1 MMEEMIY
8 DNLEAADSFLRNFFR
23 SDGLKQYFSSIF
35 RNIRQ
40 QLPSV
45 VIRGRDKDILGIAP
59 AECKY
64 LFYITPQD
72 DRFYVKFKAGDK
84 MVLEIANFN
93 QIYQFAV
100 NSVQRYKTFPDD
112 YRIQKKTPSRKTVT
126 EYIPEPKINIDFSET
141 GNVFDVETGEI
152 LDFEDRINTLGYYM
166 NKLDEKKEQFEQ
178 ENAELIDTV
187 EKLKSSLKDDFS
199 RQGEGLIYGRVSVS
213 VSQPRISWDSK
224 GLTRYAEQHPE
235 INEFQKVGDP
245 IVSFRLIKEKQNVLN
260 PRTQ

>member
-1 MMEEMIY
+1 MAEEVVFKSFE
-8 DNLEAADSFLRNFFR
+8 DADAFVQHFFK
-23 SDGLKQYFSSIF
+23 SENLKQFFGSIF
-35 RNIRQ
+35 RNIRH

-45 VIRGRDKDILGIAP
+45 VIRGKDKDILGIAP
-59 AECKY
+59 AEGKF

-84 MVLEIANFN
+84 IALEAANFN
-93 QIYQFAV
+93 QIYQFAI

-112 YRIQKKTPSRKTVT
+112 YRIQQKPPARKAVT
-126 EYIPEPKINIDFSET
+126 ENIPEPKTNIDFSET
-141 GNVFDVETGEI
+141 GNVFDRETGEI
-152 LDFEDRINTLGYYM
+152 LDFEDRINALGYYM
-166 NKLDEKKEQFEQ
+166 NKLDEKKAQFEQ

-187 EKLKSSLKDDFS
+187 EKLKTSLKEDFS

-224 GLTRYAEQHPE
+224 GLTRYVEQHPE

-245 IVSFRLIKEKQNVLN
+245 TVSFRLIKEKPNVPN